1 VQCDVMMPFND
12 FKVCL
17 YYFKKRFNETYYTF
31 LAFHPSRQPPNVP
44 PNVPPTQLPMERQS
58 TMSDVFDDNCEN
70 DKYSSINYNRLTSGK
85 FLQQKKNYFFYVS
98 IYSIVNKLKFYS
110 RR

>member
-17 YYFKKRFNETYYTF
+17 FYFKKRFSENSCTF
-31 LAFHPSRQPPNVP
+31 LAFHSSREPPK
-44 PNVPPTQLPMERQS
+44 VPPTELPMERQS

-85 FLQQKKNYFFYVS
+85 FLQ
-98 IYSIVNKLKFYS
+98 
-110 RR
+110 